1 MAFNEKF
8 YLEVQIDSPPEIAEL
23 VNLSLFELGAQG
35 LVEQPGGVTAFFP
48 DCSEQELTVNI
59 LSAVRQAGAAA
70 GMAVSPNVSVRRC
83 AERDWN
89 AEWKRGW
96 EPLRISDG
104 IMIKPSW
111 LDLPSDA
118 PPLVIE
124 IDPEMAFGS
133 GDHPTTK
140 LVLQLLEKD
149 VCAGDCVLD
158 VGTGTGIL
166 AIAALK
172 LGAGQAVAFDVDP
185 QAAQTAK
192 KNAALNGVAERMTVF
207 TGDIQAVRQ
216 EAFDLIVA
224 NVNRTQIVRLL
235 EAMSRK
241 LRLQGFCLLS
251 GILTSEEEL
260 IRRACAHSGLTV
272 LQVLSE
278 KEWLAFEVR
287 KG

>member
-1 MAFNEKF
+1 MPLDEKF
-8 YLEVQIDSPPEIAEL
+8 YLEVRVEAPPEIAEL

-48 DCSEQELTVNI
+48 DFSEEDLTLNI
-59 LSAVRQAGAAA
+59 RAAVRQAGAGA
-70 GMAVSPNVSVRRC
+70 GITVSPNISVRRC

-96 EPLRISDG
+96 QPLRIGDG

-111 LDLPSDA
+111 LDLPADA

-149 VCAGDCVLD
+149 VRTGDCVLD

-172 LGAGQAVAFDVDP
+172 LGAKQAVAFDVDP
-185 QAAQTAK
+185 QASQTAK
-192 KNAALNGVAERMTVF
+192 RNGAVNGVAERMTVF
-207 TGDIQAVRQ
+207 TGDIQAVQQ

-224 NVNRTQIVRLL
+224 NVNRTQIVRLVD
-235 EAMSRK
+235 AMSRK
-241 LRLQGFCLLS
+241 VRPQGLCLLS
-251 GILTSEEEL
+251 GILASEEEI
-260 IRRACAHSGLTV
+260 IRLACGQAGLTV
-272 LQVLSE
+272 LQVLGE
-278 KEWLAFEVR
+278 KEWLAFETR